1 MVSWLKVIAIDKIRN
16 IQKEIIFFRWYCF
29 SFFFDSLKTILNFD
43 GDGIFSFVERN
54 YKKKGNVDIFGHISE
69 ITRKEKT
76 VKNRKTPS
84 L

>member
-16 IQKEIIFFRWYCF
+16 IQKEIIFFHWYCF
-29 SFFFDSLKTILNFD
+29 FFWFFENDPFD

-54 YKKKGNVDIFGHISE
+54 YKKKGNVDIFGHISG
-69 ITRKEKT
+69 ITRNEKT

>member
-1 MVSWLKVIAIDKIRN
+1 MIKFGISRKKLFSFADIA
-16 IQKEIIFFRWYCF
+16 FL
-29 SFFFDSLKTILNFD
+29 FFFDSLKTILNFD

-54 YKKKGNVDIFGHISE
+54 YKKKGNVDIFGHISG